1 MNIFFKD
8 EIKIIRR
15 SNIFSPYPS
24 GWSCSLS
31 GIHKSHELGDGYIF
45 FDSHFH
51 SFRRGKGREEKVT
64 GRTGVAERG
73 GDRTLSGP
81 EAGVWAHI
89 QTHRD
94 PTTPSPAGPG
104 RLSQETSW
112 KMASY
117 QATWVP
123 G

>member
-1 MNIFFKD
+1 M
-8 EIKIIRR
+8 
-15 SNIFSPYPS
+15 
-24 GWSCSLS
+24 
-31 GIHKSHELGDGYIF
+31 
-45 FDSHFH
+45 
-51 SFRRGKGREEKVT
+51 
-64 GRTGVAERG
+64 AERG

-117 QATWVP
+117 HCPSLPSDRALTAEALGRVQPTTP
-123 G
+123 

>member
-1 MNIFFKD
+1 MT
-8 EIKIIRR
+8 RAR
-15 SNIFSPYPS
+15 SQTQQVWLQGLSSSMCQFSK
-24 GWSCSLS
+24 LQTETQA
-31 GIHKSHELGDGYIF
+31 ELEDGYIF

-64 GRTGVAERG
+64 GRTGVAERS

-94 PTTPSPAGPG
+94 PTTPSPAGLG
-104 RLSQETSW
+104 RPSQETSW